1 MVQKGNLAIFLRP
14 AKGEKSLKLERSHP
28 PKLFCIYF
36 TSTSMCIIFLSRNL
50 ALLEANE
57 MGEKISSRRGHAH
70 KNFVCMYFT
79 STPTC
84 INFLN
89 HFYFWPGSKWKFEW
103 NWRKRPISPRLE
115 WQCPPN
121 LLHVN
126 TLSVSTFWIFSLFH
140 ILG

>member
-1 MVQKGNLAIFLRP
+1 MQQYLQNWKGLAHKKIGLHAFHINLYLHEFFELILFFDPHRLQSMVQKGNLAIFLRP

-50 ALLEANE
+50 ALLEANG

-89 HFYFWPGSKWKFEW
+89 HFYF
-103 NWRKRPISPRLE
+103 
-115 WQCPPN
+115 
-121 LLHVN
+121 
-126 TLSVSTFWIFSLFH
+126 
-140 ILG
+140 